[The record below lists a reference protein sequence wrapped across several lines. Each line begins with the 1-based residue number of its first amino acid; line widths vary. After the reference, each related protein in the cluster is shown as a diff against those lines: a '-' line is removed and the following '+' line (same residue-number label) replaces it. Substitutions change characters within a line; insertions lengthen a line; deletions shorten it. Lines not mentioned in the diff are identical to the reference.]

1 MTLPVICLMGPTAS
15 GKTGLS
21 IELAQALNGE
31 IVSVDSAL
39 IYRQMNIGTA
49 KPDLHERAGV
59 PHHLIDILDPVESYS
74 AQDFRDDALALIDT
88 IRQRGRTPILVGG
101 TMLYFRILLSPM
113 AHLPPADPNLR
124 AELDAQFRTQGP
136 TALHGELQRLDSEA
150 AAAIHPH
157 NRQRLIRAVEVCR
170 LTGQPMTA
178 LWRRDQVLPA
188 AGTVSND
195 FPGPTIQLAVAPR
208 ERKTLHGRIE
218 KRFDRMLASG
228 FEDEVR
234 ALYERG
240 DLTAEHASMRCVG
253 YRQMWDYLSG
263 HLPWS
268 AMRERGIIATR
279 QLAKRQLT
287 WLRGWRNVEHFDTL
301 APDLARQVLE
311 AIRRS

>member
-15 GKTGLS
+15 GKTGLGVA
-21 IELAQALNGE
+21 LAQALEGE

-39 IYRQMNIGTA
+39 VYRQMNIGTA
-49 KPDLHERAGV
+49 KPDLEERAGV
-59 PHHLIDILDPVESYS
+59 PHHLIDILDPAESYS
-74 AQDFRDDALALIDT
+74 AQDFRDDALPLIAA
-88 IRQRGRTPILVGG
+88 IRQRGRIPILVGG

-113 AHLPPADPNLR
+113 AHLPPADPDLR
-124 AELDAQFRTQGP
+124 AELDEQYRTQGP
-136 TALHGELQRLDSEA
+136 AALHGELQRLDPEA

-157 NRQRLIRAVEVCR
+157 NRQRLIRALEVCR

-178 LWRRDQVLPA
+178 LWQRDQLLPP
-188 AGTVSND
+188 AGTVSAD
-195 FPGPTIQLAVAPR
+195 FPGPAIQLAVAPR
-208 ERKTLHGRIE
+208 ERKTLHARIE
-218 KRFDRMLASG
+218 ERFDQMLAAG

-234 ALYERG
+234 AFYERG

-263 HLPWS
+263 QLAWN

-287 WLRGWRNVEHFDTL
+287 WLRGWRNVQYFDTL
-301 APDLARQVLE
+301 APDLVRQVLD
-311 AIRRS
+311 AIRRR